1 MISRKSLTVAVLGL
15 LLAIAP
21 SAIRAGDYVPFKAE
35 MSELTREF
43 EPGKGKVLGT
53 FTQTFEGTG
62 THIGKFSSS
71 GTTTLTWIGSDLW
84 FEGQGVMVAAD
95 GDKLFFDSF
104 GWAWDGNGEGWFEIT
119 GGTGRFEGAT
129 GSGTLFVSMGDDG
142 VQSAVYDGRLTR

>member
-1 MISRKSLTVAVLGL
+1 MKSRKRLTIVILGA
-15 LLAIAP
+15 LLAITP
-21 SAIRAGDYVPFKAE
+21 SAIRAGDDVPFKAE

-62 THIGKFSSS
+62 THVGKFTAS
-71 GTTTLTWIGSDLW
+71 GTTTLTWVGSDLW
-84 FEGQGVMVAAD
+84 FEGEAVMVAAD
-95 GDKLFFDSF
+95 GDKIFSNSW

-129 GSGTLFVSMGDDG
+129 GSGTLIVTMSDDD
-142 VQSAVYDGRLTR
+142 VQSGVYDGRLTQ